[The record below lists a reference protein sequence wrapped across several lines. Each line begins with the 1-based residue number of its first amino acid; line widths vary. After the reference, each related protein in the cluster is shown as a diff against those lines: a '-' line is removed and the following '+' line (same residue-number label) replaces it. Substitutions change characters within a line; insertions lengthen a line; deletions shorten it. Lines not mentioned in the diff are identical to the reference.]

1 MPRRVLTDRF
11 CQHAKAA
18 EGEAQTD
25 FYDDDYPGLALRVSA
40 RTKAWRYHFIRSGG
54 RVQWTFGT
62 YPATSLAKAR
72 TIVDEARVAIEDGR
86 DPRTVFA
93 KPETLKAICEEW
105 ADREA
110 AGLRTGDTRKATLE
124 RLVYPTLGDRPINDI
139 RRSEIVRLLDR
150 VEDESGPA
158 AADKTLAF
166 IRRVLN
172 WHASRSDD
180 FRTPIVPGMSRTKPR
195 ERARA
200 RTLTDDEIRVV
211 WKVSLALGT
220 FGRLVRFLLLTSARR
235 NEGAQATWG
244 EIDGS
249 DWTLPA
255 ARNKTKVDLIRPLSK
270 AALETLPEKPK
281 GANEAAPVFST
292 DGKNPISGFSKFKLE
307 FDKAVT
313 AELRKHDPNAEP
325 MPNWTLHDLRRTA
338 RSLMSRA
345 KVPTDHAERVL
356 GHVIGGIRGVY
367 DLYEYR
373 DEKRDALAALA
384 RLIDRIIAGQ
394 PTELRLVRITRDAD
408 TSAG

>member
-1 MPRRVLTDRF
+1 MRN
-11 CQHAKAA
+11 
-18 EGEAQTD
+18 
-25 FYDDDYPGLALRVSA
+25 
-40 RTKAWRYHFIRSGG
+40 
-54 RVQWTFGT
+54 
-62 YPATSLAKAR
+62 
-72 TIVDEARVAIEDGR
+72 
-86 DPRTVFA
+86 
-93 KPETLKAICEEW
+93 
-105 ADREA
+105 
-110 AGLRTGDTRKATLE
+110 TRKATLE

-139 RRSEIVRLLDR
+139 RRSEIVRLLDTI
-150 VEDESGPA
+150 EDESGPA

-200 RTLTDDEIRVV
+200 RTLTDEEIRVV
-211 WKVSLALGT
+211 WKVAEGQGA
-220 FGRLVRFLLLTSARR
+220 FGRLVRFLLLTGARR

-270 AALETLPEKPK
+270 AALATLAEKPK

-292 DGKNPISGFSKFKLE
+292 DGKNPTSGFSKFKLE

-313 AELRKHDPNAEP
+313 AELRKHDPKAEP
-325 MPNWTLHDLRRTA
+325 LPNWTIHDCRRTA

-356 GHVIGGIRGVY
+356 GHVIGGIRGTY

-373 DEKRDALAALA
+373 DEKRDALRALA
-384 RLIDRIIAGQ
+384 TLVDRIISGR
-394 PTELRLVRITRDAD
+394 PTVVTLVRANAIT
-408 TSAG
+408 TP